1 MNILIYLIIVVLFIV
16 LILWTWNNTK
26 EFEQTSERIIFITI
40 GTGIIAIVTLIY
52 FAISKIGITYPKAE
66 MVKQVRKMAILI
78 FTPINGFLSL
88 PHIASLKMKIK
99 MKTEENEKIKKKIII
114 LGIIFIVATIIEIN
128 YMKNFQKGIIQILN
142 SK

>member
-142 SK
+142 NK

>member
-1 MNILIYLIIVVLFIV
+1 MNILIYLIIALLFIV

-66 MVKQVRKMAILI
+66 MIGQVRKIAVLV

-99 MKTEENEKIKKKIII
+99 MKSEEDSKSKKKIII
-114 LGIIFIVATIIEIN
+114 LGIIFIVATIVEIN
-128 YMKNFQKGIIQILN
+128 YMKNFQNGIIQILN

>member
-88 PHIASLKMKIK
+88 PHIASLKMK

-142 SK
+142 NK

>member
-40 GTGIIAIVTLIY
+40 GTGITAIITLIY

-142 SK
+142 NK

>member
-128 YMKNFQKGIIQILN
+128 YMKNFQKGIIQIFN
-142 SK
+142 NK

>member
-114 LGIIFIVATIIEIN
+114 LGIIFIVATITEIS

-142 SK
+142 NK